1 MYNLVFTAFIN
12 TNSSYIGLDNC
23 YGETLIINNGKLYKY
38 KINFNIDTETEISN
52 PNWITYARKYD
63 DIPTFEFNYVST
75 NVYSI
80 ADIDDYNKYVNSFKT
95 NTLVRFIFN
104 ESSTVINEY
113 IGYINKVGS
122 TLRVLIYLQE
132 SNDFTYNTIISGII
146 ENNELRITILSNG
159 DILTYLYNAN
169 SSGGVVLLDD
179 ETLIPSRFLPSYV
192 DDVIDIA
199 SFVTKTELVNNIGE
213 ANYTNKSFIVN
224 SPTSDSLY
232 NKIVITN
239 ANTSQN
245 DWQIIDPENGKI
257 YINERNNHSYRWSGN
272 SFVDLD
278 KNFNDRI
285 TALENKAPICNLSG
299 VTNRY
304 DLSTATSG
312 INTLYNALKKG
323 DAAIGAIIKFTTTDN
338 NIYYARIVYRNYV
351 DTANEPINIII
362 ENNECRQSYDIT
374 NIITLLYNDATLNF
388 SSSNNASN
396 LEECKKIIKNKTTAH
411 IFYNNIVMQQVD
423 LADTS
428 SIKFIGYSLNGIL
441 NYYGCNI
448 NTGSIVSLNTYNI
461 SKTCL
466 YKTYNGQLLTETEIK
481 NVREQQRTLYFLT
494 DSAEDRLTQITAY
507 NLTNTTGKGYP
518 CVFTINSLTYEGFC
532 FVSSINEINFV
543 TINKY
548 TIYGWV
554 INAKTGAISSKN
566 TANLL
571 EMFNLSSYKSLGGN
585 KTNINNFYSE
595 FINILW
601 GNTINLT
608 QSQITNIPSDIAT
621 KLPNANRINFI
632 LDDNNIMVFNRGYYK
647 SPLYY
652 FYCIF
657 NDNTLHKL
665 IYNSTNND
673 VELISVTIGNGG
685 SESSDINIVTL
696 KHLSGFDAKTDQK
709 IQNAIGVIFNNYLF
723 TRTNTNN
730 GREVHF
736 ILLDESLEIS
746 ELIYNIAS
754 KSFTAS
760 IR

>member
-1 MYNLVFTAFIN
+1 MINEDRILKTLTFVNIHKHIKALFIIIIKWLGNIDKILPFKADLV
-12 TNSSYIGLDNC
+12 
-23 YGETLIINNGKLYKY
+23 NGKVPA
-38 KINFNIDTETEISN
+38 E
-52 PNWITYARKYD
+52 
-63 DIPTFEFNYVST
+63 
-75 NVYSI
+75 
-80 ADIDDYNKYVNSFKT
+80 
-95 NTLVRFIFN
+95 
-104 ESSTVINEY
+104 
-113 IGYINKVGS
+113 
-122 TLRVLIYLQE
+122 Q
-132 SNDFTYNTIISGII
+132 
-146 ENNELRITILSNG
+146 
-159 DILTYLYNAN
+159 
-169 SSGGVVLLDD
+169 
-179 ETLIPSRFLPSYV
+179 LPSYV
-192 DDVIDIA
+192 DDVIDITN
-199 SFVTKTELVNNIGE
+199 FVTESQLKTNIGKTD
-213 ANYTNKSFIVN
+213 YTNKAFFCN
-224 SPTSDSLY
+224 SPTNSVYY
-232 NKIVITN
+232 NKIVNTNNNTAESDWTIT
-239 ANTSQN
+239 
-245 DWQIIDPENGKI
+245 DPEDGKI
-257 YINERNNHSYRWSGN
+257 YINESNNHSYRWSG
-272 SFVDLD
+272 SSLVDLD

-285 TALENKAPICNLSG
+285 TALENKSPICNLSG

-312 INTLYNALKKG
+312 IDTLYNALKKG

-338 NIYYARIVYRNYV
+338 NIYYAKIVYRNYV

-388 SSSNNASN
+388 SSSNNAN
-396 LEECKKIIKNKTTAH
+396 NIEECKKIIKNKTTAH

-428 SIKFIGYSLNGIL
+428 NIKFIGYSSNGIL

-448 NTGSIVSLNTYNI
+448 NTGNIVSLNTYNI

-481 NVREQQRTLYFLT
+481 NVREQQKTLYFLT

-532 FVSSINEINFV
+532 FVSSVNEINFV

-548 TIYGWV
+548 TIYGWI
-554 INAKTGAISSKN
+554 INAKTGAISSNN

-632 LDDNNIMVFNRGYYK
+632 LDDNNIMVFNRGYYE

-657 NDNTLHKL
+657 NDNTLYKL

-673 VELISVTIGNGG
+673 VELTFVTIGNGG

-696 KHLSGFDAKTDQK
+696 TSLSGFDTETDQK
-709 IQNAIGVIFNNYLF
+709 IQNSIGVIFNNNLF
-723 TRTNTNN
+723 TKTTTNN
-730 GREVHF
+730 GSELHF
-736 ILLDESLEIS
+736 VLLEESLDIS

-754 KSFTAS
+754 KSFTINNNNTSVLIDKNISVNKAMSEITPNDIFTSDIFTNTNFVNGVNTLNISVTSSDPKTEYIKILSCHKSGDSIYLTFIFKDYAFYIRIDGDNFTYLAS
-760 IR
+760 SSMLRFVESGTSSGGGVN